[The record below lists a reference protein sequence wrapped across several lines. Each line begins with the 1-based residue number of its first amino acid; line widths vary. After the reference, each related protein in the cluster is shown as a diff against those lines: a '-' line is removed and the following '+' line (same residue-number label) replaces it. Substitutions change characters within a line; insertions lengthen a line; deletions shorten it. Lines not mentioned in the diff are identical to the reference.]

1 MVMIYFYYIIS
12 IPYFCERRKICQK
25 SLKIIPVLAW
35 NLLSKICTEL
45 VEFLKDFVYSSDF
58 VSRHRRSP
66 KDFTRQRKLPFHT
79 LIVFLINLV
88 KGSYQDELDNFFKAL
103 NRFEVAK
110 RVVSKVALTKARIKL
125 RYQAFIELNHHLVH
139 FFYRRFQTRTW
150 HGFNLVAV
158 DGSTSRLP
166 RIKEIADHF
175 GAWLP
180 RQGSECPVARVSQL
194 YDVLNKISIHALI
207 SPKSVGERELA
218 AQHFLNILPQD
229 LILLD
234 RGYAAYWLF
243 NLILSLGSNFCA
255 RISCTKWKIARAF
268 YNSGK
273 KEKIIDL
280 PIVPTSIKQCQEMGL
295 ETRPIKL
302 RLIRVELD
310 TGEAEILI
318 TSLTDK
324 DRYPYNIFSELYH
337 HRWPV
342 EEDYKTMKCW
352 IEIENYSGKSV
363 SSVYQDFYAK
373 VFSKNLTS
381 ALSYPTRKAIKQAD
395 KNKKYE
401 YQINFAQA
409 LSKTKDVIAL
419 LFNRPKEKVIHL
431 IAQLHEIFIKTI
443 EPIRPGRKF
452 PRNHKIRR
460 KSFYLCYKP
469 IC

>member
-1 MVMIYFYYIIS
+1 
-12 IPYFCERRKICQK
+12 
-25 SLKIIPVLAW
+25 
-35 NLLSKICTEL
+35 
-45 VEFLKDFVYSSDF
+45 
-58 VSRHRRSP
+58 
-66 KDFTRQRKLPFHT
+66 
-79 LIVFLINLV
+79 
-88 KGSYQDELDNFFKAL
+88 
-103 NRFEVAK
+103 
-110 RVVSKVALTKARIKL
+110 
-125 RYQAFIELNHHLVH
+125 
-139 FFYRRFQTRTW
+139 
-150 HGFNLVAV
+150 
-158 DGSTSRLP
+158 
-166 RIKEIADHF
+166 
-175 GAWLP
+175 
-180 RQGSECPVARVSQL
+180 
-194 YDVLNKISIHALI
+194 
-207 SPKSVGERELA
+207 
-218 AQHFLNILPQD
+218 
-229 LILLD
+229 
-234 RGYAAYWLF
+234 
-243 NLILSLGSNFCA
+243 
-255 RISCTKWKIARAF
+255 
-268 YNSGK
+268 
-273 KEKIIDL
+273 
-280 PIVPTSIKQCQEMGL
+280 MGL
-295 ETRPIKL
+295 ETQPIKL
-302 RLIRVELD
+302 RLIRIELD
-310 TGEAEILI
+310 TDEAEILI

-337 HRWPV
+337 RRWPV

-469 IC
+469 MR